1 MHHAPLPVPLA
12 TVAVDLATAPVPTTT
27 PRAVPLATVVVD
39 LATAP
44 VPTTTPRAVPLA
56 TVVVDLA
63 TAPVP
68 TTVPRTAP
76 RTGPRHAHWYCP
88 HQQATLATGDEF
100 FVRDGRLPTPVTVVA
115 VAVPTREPAMTVA
128 LATKAVIS
136 LRIFPPCSARLNLL
150 NPR

>member
-1 MHHAPLPVPLA
+1 MHQAPLP
-12 TVAVDLATAPVPTTT
+12 
-27 PRAVPLATVVVD
+27 VPLATVVVD

-68 TTVPRTAP
+68 TTTPRAAIPVPLTVPRPAP

-88 HQQATLATGDEF
+88 HQQATFATGDEF
-100 FVRDGRLPTPVTVVA
+100 FVRDGRLSTPATVVA

-128 LATKAVIS
+128 VATKAVIS
-136 LRIFPPCSARLNLL
+136 LRIFLLAR
-150 NPR
+150 PD